1 MGKMMKK
8 TIFSAV
14 IEPNC
19 KKAIQWNQYLILS
32 EKRYLHVKKRCR
44 GLTEVNKNAD
54 IFDILRLK
62 FCFPLL
68 TSVKHGQS

>member
-19 KKAIQWNQYLILS
+19 KKAIQWHQYLILS

-44 GLTEVNKNAD
+44 GLTKVNKNAD
-54 IFDILRLK
+54 IFDQLNMFKVNFKRQ
-62 FCFPLL
+62 F
-68 TSVKHGQS
+68 G

>member
-1 MGKMMKK
+1 M
-8 TIFSAV
+8 FSAV

-19 KKAIQWNQYLILS
+19 KKAIQWSQYLILS
-32 EKRYLHVKKRCR
+32 EKWYLHVKKRYR
-44 GLTEVNKNAD
+44 GLTEVNKSAD

-68 TSVKHGQS
+68 TSVQNVQR

>member
-44 GLTEVNKNAD
+44 GLTKVNKNAD
-54 IFDILRLK
+54 IFDQLNMFK
-62 FCFPLL
+62 VNFKMQF
-68 TSVKHGQS
+68 G

>member
-14 IEPNC
+14 IKPNC

-44 GLTEVNKNAD
+44 GLTKVNKNAD
-54 IFDILRLK
+54 IFDQLNMFK
-62 FCFPLL
+62 VNFKMQF
-68 TSVKHGQS
+68 G

>member
-1 MGKMMKK
+1 MMKK

-44 GLTEVNKNAD
+44 GLTKVNKNAD
-54 IFDILRLK
+54 IFDQLNMFK
-62 FCFPLL
+62 VNFKMQF
-68 TSVKHGQS
+68 G

>member
-54 IFDILRLK
+54 ILFSPSDI
-62 FCFPLL
+62 
-68 TSVKHGQS
+68 S